1 MHDAASNLTALDT
14 TLCEGDSQPV
24 CVFTLTVE
32 AQRVHDDDREVHS
45 VLTVDPDASDRI
57 YVVFFADLP
66 DGRVLFPG
74 ALGLRLCLLSGNAGY
89 TEQKAHVSAS
99 RVVSPSAGTA
109 LLHALSPSQPCSN
122 PLHPAV

>member
-57 YVVFFADLP
+57 YMWFFLQTCQMAVF
-66 DGRVLFPG
+66 
-74 ALGLRLCLLSGNAGY
+74 C
-89 TEQKAHVSAS
+89 S
-99 RVVSPSAGTA
+99 RVRWDYVCVYSLGT
-109 LLHALSPSQPCSN
+109 
-122 PLHPAV
+122 PATQSRRRTSLRPV